1 MYPPAEAG
9 VETGVE
15 AGVRCVVGWAV
26 VERAT
31 SKQVEPSCVSP
42 LQYFQRQSRRVK
54 DRLPADTLAQDDAEM
69 DATHLHCSV

>member
-31 SKQVEPSCVSP
+31 SKQVEPSCLGP
-42 LQYFQRQSRRVK
+42 PQYFLKHCRRAK
-54 DRLPADTLAQDDAEM
+54 DHPPVDTLAQDDAEM